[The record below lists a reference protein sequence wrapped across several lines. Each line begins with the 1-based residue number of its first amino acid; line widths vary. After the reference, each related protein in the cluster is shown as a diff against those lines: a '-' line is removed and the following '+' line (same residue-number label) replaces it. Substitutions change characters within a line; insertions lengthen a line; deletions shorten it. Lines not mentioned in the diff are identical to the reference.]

1 MIRKLLE
8 VFRKHEIFVVAALI
22 SVVFVGAMAIVAWM
36 LRSSTVA
43 KPYEELAAS
52 DLKRVYATGYLRFK
66 EEDGTPYL
74 KVELHNGTLWWIR
87 NVEFFFNG
95 KMRNLSDSNA
105 FRPLHSGAVRLEL
118 EKGSIS
124 RDQIEY
130 DLKIVKAS
138 GFPPASNQTRVSPG
152 KIADKS
158 VSNSSKN

>member
-1 MIRKLLE
+1 MNKKLVE
-8 VFRKHEIFVVAALI
+8 AFRKHEIFVVAALI

-36 LRSSTVA
+36 LRSSTA
-43 KPYEELAAS
+43 MKPYEELSES

-87 NVEFFFNG
+87 NVEFNFNG
-95 KMRNLSDSNA
+95 KMRKLTDSNA

-124 RDQIEY
+124 RDRIEH
-130 DLKIVKAS
+130 DLHIVKAS
-138 GFPPASNQTRVSPG
+138 GFPPAGNQVQITPG

-158 VSNSSKN
+158 ISNSSKN

>member
-1 MIRKLLE
+1 MNRKLLE
-8 VFRKHEIFVVAALI
+8 TFKKHEIFVVAALI

-36 LRSSTVA
+36 LRSATVA
-43 KPYEELAAS
+43 KPYEELS
-52 DLKRVYATGYLRFK
+52 QSELKRIYATGYLRFK

-95 KMRNLSDSNA
+95 KQHKLSDSNA

-118 EKGSIS
+118 EKGSIG
-124 RDQIEY
+124 RDRIEY

-138 GFPPASNQTRVSPG
+138 GYPPASNHYQNTPG
-152 KIADKS
+152 KVADKS
-158 VSNSSKN
+158 VSNASKN

>member
-1 MIRKLLE
+1 MNKRLIE
-8 VFRKHEIFVVAALI
+8 GFRRHEIFVVAALI
-22 SVVFVGAMAIVAWM
+22 SVVFIGAMAVVAWM
-36 LRSSTVA
+36 LRSSTVS
-43 KPYEELAAS
+43 KPYDELAES

-95 KMRNLSDSNA
+95 KTRKLTDSNA

-118 EKGSIS
+118 ERGSIS
-124 RDQIEY
+124 RDRIEY
-130 DLKIVKAS
+130 DLKILKAS
-138 GFPPASNQTRVSPG
+138 GFPPAGDHTQPIPG

>member
-1 MIRKLLE
+1 MNRRLVE
-8 VFRKHEIFVVAALI
+8 VFRRHEIFVVAALI
-22 SVVFVGAMAIVAWM
+22 SVVFIGAMAIVAWM
-36 LRSSTVA
+36 LRTSVVM
-43 KPYEELAAS
+43 KPYEELLES

-66 EEDGTPYL
+66 EEDGMPYL

-87 NVEFFFNG
+87 NVEFNFNG
-95 KMRNLSDSNA
+95 AMRKLSDTNA

-124 RDQIEY
+124 RDRMEY
-130 DLKIVKAS
+130 DLKILKAS
-138 GFPPASNQTRVSPG
+138 GFRPASDEIQFTPD